1 MSQTLIGSM
10 TGSLTTN
17 VRGICADHIN
27 PDMWFVEFGSGRPSH
42 AKFLAVVDES
52 KQAVE
57 LCNACPIKAECL
69 AEGMQDDNLPY
80 GIWGGLHAG
89 ERLMKLGHVRSDF
102 AKQSEKGKAMDLYER
117 IKFYTEEASV

>member
-1 MSQTLIGSM
+1 MSQTLIDSM

-17 VRGICADHIN
+17 ARGICADHID
-27 PDMWFVEFGSGRPSH
+27 PDIWFVDFGTTRPSH
-42 AKFLAVVDES
+42 AKFLEVVGES
-52 KQAVE
+52 KQAVAM
-57 LCNACPIKAECL
+57 CNACPIKDECL
-69 AEGMQDDNLPY
+69 AEGMEEQNIAY

-117 IKFYTEEASV
+117 LRPYLEVKNV

>member
-42 AKFLAVVDES
+42 AKFLEVVNES
-52 KQAVE
+52 NQAVA
-57 LCNACPIKAECL
+57 LCNTCPIKAECL
-69 AEGMQDDNLPY
+69 AEGMQEDNLPY

-117 IKFYTEEASV
+117 IKFYTEEANV